1 MVMILSTYCMI
12 INMIVNTV
20 NTPPCQEFRM
30 VKLKLTEEDGRVFF
44 NSLDR
49 SRSLAGVCG
58 K

>member
-1 MVMILSTYCMI
+1 MI